1 MRISALLFT
10 FMLTSQP
17 VFAQDAPS
25 VNVVESVEAKYSKVN
40 VMQAN
45 FTQTI
50 QSQVFGEEVQQGTM
64 TIKRPAKMHWNFSE
78 GARKFV
84 TNGERMWI
92 YTKQTNQVIQ
102 YNDVSNTRSTA
113 DSLLQSLDELQSL
126 FAVDVEAA
134 ANEQFRLKLSPKGDA
149 AKFKNV
155 VLTVDKEFVVQ
166 QVVITDAVDT
176 VTKLEFKN
184 VQLNGAVEDSI
195 FEFVVPDGAEVVI
208 AGGL

>member
-1 MRISALLFT
+1 M
-10 FMLTSQP
+10 
-17 VFAQDAPS
+17 
-25 VNVVESVEAKYSKVN
+25 
-40 VMQAN
+40 
-45 FTQTI
+45 
-50 QSQVFGEEVQQGTM
+50 
-64 TIKRPAKMHWNFSE
+64 
-78 GARKFV
+78 
-84 TNGERMWI
+84 
-92 YTKQTNQVIQ
+92 
-102 YNDVSNTRSTA
+102 
-113 DSLLQSLDELQSL
+113 
-126 FAVDVEAA
+126 
-134 ANEQFRLKLSPKGDA
+134 KLSPKGDA

>member
-92 YTKQTNQVIQ
+92 YTKQPI
-102 YNDVSNTRSTA
+102 
-113 DSLLQSLDELQSL
+113 
-126 FAVDVEAA
+126 
-134 ANEQFRLKLSPKGDA
+134 
-149 AKFKNV
+149 
-155 VLTVDKEFVVQ
+155 
-166 QVVITDAVDT
+166 
-176 VTKLEFKN
+176 
-184 VQLNGAVEDSI
+184 
-195 FEFVVPDGAEVVI
+195 EVRTWR
-208 AGGL
+208 